1 MSKTK
6 QKIRRMRWPL
16 FFLLWLML
24 NVGMAIVGNEV
35 YRTVTPALDITTTRL
50 LYLVSSIPLNA
61 MLAWG
66 QVRLL
71 QHFLQRKLKYWVPLT
86 VVGTLL
92 GALLDFILPVSISY
106 DQTILFTWFINTLL
120 LNAPIFV
127 VPAIAQWAL
136 LRRYLRHAWLWI
148 AASIGVSGIFSVYT
162 GFQQA
167 RTNLDMLYPA
177 WVTFNIAASVVT
189 GLVMLLMVFLAR
201 RDEYTLADSSSDED
215 ADISRLMDEAKD
227 SQADEAPLSQRRA
240 QSY

>member
-1 MSKTK
+1 MPKARKTVKCKSFCLQCFSAQAFDGREGGLSK
-6 QKIRRMRWPL
+6 
-16 FFLLWLML
+16 
-24 NVGMAIVGNEV
+24 
-35 YRTVTPALDITTTRL
+35 RL
-50 LYLVSSIPLNA
+50 PRETGHAKLGIDGFPVFHRQVPLNA